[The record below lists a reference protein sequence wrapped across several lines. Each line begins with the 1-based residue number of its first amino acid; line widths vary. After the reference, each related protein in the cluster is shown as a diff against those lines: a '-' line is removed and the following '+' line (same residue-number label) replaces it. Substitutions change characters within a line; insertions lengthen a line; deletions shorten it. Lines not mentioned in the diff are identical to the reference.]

1 MKPCILM
8 LVLTSFF
15 AALDAQELEITAE
28 PHHQMVLAN
37 DQVRVFNVEVP
48 PHSETLMYWHRHDYI
63 YVVLGAAQIVNA
75 VKGKD
80 PATLALA
87 DGDVTFVPGTFAH
100 IFRNL
105 SSQPFRNVTIE
116 LLRDEKLRQSPAHW
130 NPAYPEEDRGL
141 AIFHGGTQEI
151 LFVKDGVRVSEVEL
165 QPGAV
170 IPAHHHVGPHLLV
183 AINDYQMRSDV
194 EGKGKGS
201 NLISMTPGETKWT
214 PGGYSHTLTNTGHN
228 AAKFISLEFR

>member
-1 MKPCILM
+1 M

-15 AALDAQELEITAE
+15 AAQDAQEVEITAE
-28 PHHQMVLAN
+28 PHHQMALAN
-37 DQVRVFNVEVP
+37 EQVRVFNVEVP
-48 PHSETLMYWHRHDYI
+48 PHSETLMHWHRHDYI

-87 DGDVTFVPGTFAH
+87 DGDVSFVPGTFAH

-105 SSQPFRNVTIE
+105 SAQPFRNVTIE
-116 LLRDEKLRQSPAHW
+116 LLGDENLRQSPAPW
-130 NPAYPEEDRGL
+130 NPAHPAEDRGL
-141 AIFHGGTQEI
+141 AIFNGGTKEI
-151 LFVKDGVRVSEVEL
+151 LFVKDGVRVSEFEL

-170 IPAHHHVGPHLLV
+170 IPVHHHAGPHLVV
-183 AINDYQMRSDV
+183 AINDYEMRSDV
-194 EGKGKGS
+194 EEKGKGS
-201 NLISMTPGETKWT
+201 NLISMTSGETRWT